1 MLRAV
6 TEPCFY
12 CDGAGVLKSRTSVA
26 YEIYRALVRE
36 AQYMEGGPVRLAV
49 HPRVAEALQG
59 PESDMLTE
67 LEHRLERQITLESR
81 EDFHLEHFEFGSPDG
96 AARQQSA

>member
-1 MLRAV
+1 MLYNVSSFHAGRPCRVNRSRAW
-6 TEPCFY
+6 
-12 CDGAGVLKSRTSVA
+12 
-26 YEIYRALVRE
+26 
-36 AQYMEGGPVRLAV
+36 RLAV